1 MKIHEVLAEAM
12 SNDNPFDVWFR
23 PITWRKSG
31 MAFALDYDLKS
42 TVMVPNSTGGIPQM
56 TKEVVD
62 LMADWEI
69 VSPDFIL
76 EETQEIMAP
85 FE

>member
-12 SNDNPFDVWFR
+12 SNDNPYEVWFR

-42 TVMVPNSTGGIPQM
+42 TVMVPTSTGGIPQM

-69 VSPDFIL
+69 VSSDFIY
-76 EETQEIMAP
+76 EESQVIRAQ